1 MIKIYS
7 TDENNKIN
15 LIDTPEVIDK
25 NFDLTYKWINLI
37 NPTDKEIENVEEIT
51 GIEAEDIKA
60 ALDEEERARI
70 QKQDDLLLTIF
81 DVPILEEEEGNYYSY
96 TTLPIGFLMKEK
108 YVVTVSIKENSLLR
122 DFENGRIKGIDLQKR
137 NRFLL
142 QLLYYNSKKYST
154 YLKQIN
160 RASQRIQN
168 ELHKSTKNKELIQLL
183 DLENS
188 LVYFR
193 TSLAAN
199 STLVIDNIKN
209 TNNYIKKYEEDIE
222 LINDVDIE
230 SQQAIEMCKIY
241 IEILAGTM
249 DAFASVISNNQN
261 IVVKKLTIITIM
273 MAIPNIFAGFFG
285 MNVKGIPDSRY
296 AFWIVI
302 AISLAVAAIVGV
314 ILFRKK

>member
-1 MIKIYS
+1 MIKIYE
-7 TDENNKIN
+7 TDENKKIN
-15 LIDTPEVIDK
+15 LIDTPEIIEED
-25 NFDLTYKWINLI
+25 FDLTYKWINLI
-37 NPTDKEIENVEEIT
+37 NPTDKEIENVEKIT
-51 GIEAEDIKA
+51 GIEASDIKA

-70 QKQDDLLLTIF
+70 QKQEGLLLVVF
-81 DVPILEEEEGNYYSY
+81 DVPMLEEEEGHYYSY

-108 YVVTVSIKENSLLR
+108 YAITVSLKENSLIK
-122 DFENGRIKGIDLQKR
+122 DFESGRIKDIDLQKR

-142 QLLYYNSKKYST
+142 QLLYHNSKRYSM

-188 LVYFR
+188 LVYFS
-193 TSLAAN
+193 TSLAGN
-199 STLVIDNIKN
+199 SLVINKIMN
-209 TNNYIKKYEEDIE
+209 TNNFIKKYEEDQE
-222 LINDVDIE
+222 LIEDVDIE
-230 SQQAIEMCKIY
+230 NQQAIEMCNIY
-241 IEILAGTM
+241 SNILSGTM

-261 IVVKKLTIITIM
+261 IVVKNLTIITIM

-285 MNVKGIPDSRY
+285 MNVQGIPNGKI

-302 AISLAVAAIVGV
+302 AISLAVAAIVGI